1 MDIWLFSYIKE
12 HHKGSA
18 AQHTHGHQDE
28 HQDEQCNEIHT
39 HTEEDTHTE
48 GHRQVEDWKILYVLC
63 DIAIFEDMKIYNKQ
77 SRAKLS

>member
-1 MDIWLFSYIKE
+1 MDIWLFRDIKE

-48 GHRQVEDWKILYVLC
+48 GHRQVED
-63 DIAIFEDMKIYNKQ
+63 
-77 SRAKLS
+77 